1 MKNKVIVSSFIKS
14 FLLLSSGSFLAQ
26 LIVFC
31 ASPIMTRLYSTD
43 QIGEYT
49 LIITAITLFGSVI
62 CARYDMII
70 VSEEN
75 EFNVLS
81 LCSLSFFTSIV
92 LGFIISV
99 GYFFYFLYLSYTWIQ
114 SQIICLSI
122 YLLLLLQG
130 LNNILISYNNRHRE
144 YKLMTS
150 VYLVR
155 VIAKES
161 IMALGGLFYPST
173 FVLIISEIAGTIL
186 GAKRQ
191 SRTLI
196 NNSRGYSFF
205 HPDCHLLLH
214 NAVKHRKQPLYSSP
228 ALFANNFS
236 YSSINYFINGLFG
249 IDALGYYS
257 ISYRLLALPLNIIG
271 INISKPYFE
280 EISQLRNQKKNYES
294 IFLKTSFI
302 LLLISIPMVIF
313 LMLFSPWACSIV
325 FGKDFYVSGLYL
337 RYLAPM
343 FAIRFIV
350 SPLTV
355 GLIVSEKQ
363 KIDLLFQTM
372 LFVSS
377 VVCYLITKQC
387 SYSIEKYFLLIS
399 ILYSFVYFIFYIA
412 LFSFS
417 KSSSS

>member
-1 MKNKVIVSSFIKS
+1 
-14 FLLLSSGSFLAQ
+14 
-26 LIVFC
+26 
-31 ASPIMTRLYSTD
+31 
-43 QIGEYT
+43 
-49 LIITAITLFGSVI
+49 
-62 CARYDMII
+62 
-70 VSEEN
+70 
-75 EFNVLS
+75 
-81 LCSLSFFTSIV
+81 
-92 LGFIISV
+92 
-99 GYFFYFLYLSYTWIQ
+99 
-114 SQIICLSI
+114 
-122 YLLLLLQG
+122 
-130 LNNILISYNNRHRE
+130 
-144 YKLMTS
+144 MTS